1 MIVQIYACLFVC
13 NARYV
18 KAAEGR
24 KWFLKFTLA
33 FLFAMLDTIKRLKE
47 ENDSLNSRLAALESK
62 MAKMEKRWHRHSEDI
77 EDHRIKISKNKNKI
91 TILKGELLQDVLIL
105 SDRLKAVSAKK
116 QIHWEK
122 RRERIKGEN
131 SFLSLCLFLKNVK
144 IKWILKIR
152 RLFVAVVK

>member
-1 MIVQIYACLFVC
+1 
-13 NARYV
+13 
-18 KAAEGR
+18 
-24 KWFLKFTLA
+24 
-33 FLFAMLDTIKRLKE
+33 MLDTIKRLKE

-116 QIHWEK
+116 QIH
-122 RRERIKGEN
+122 
-131 SFLSLCLFLKNVK
+131 
-144 IKWILKIR
+144 
-152 RLFVAVVK
+152 